1 MDVCSRS
8 LNQRIVKLKD
18 KGLSIAYGNLS
29 STFKEPLAKG
39 DTVTVHQRN
48 LRTLNLWLLNM

>member
-8 LNQRIVKLKD
+8 LNQRIVKLD
-18 KGLSIAYGNLS
+18 KGLSIAYGNFS

-39 DTVTVHQRN
+39 DTITVHQRN